1 VILGYGDELRG
12 VFRSVVA
19 KAHAIA
25 AGVEQGVAR
34 ARTRSRTGRWL
45 VIHGFTM
52 RDADAAD
59 SSTAVVIEPAQASE
73 IAPIIVEAYD
83 LFLRE
88 QQITR
93 MIARGLPTAEIA
105 QQLYLSQHTVRDYVK
120 SVFEKVGVT
129 SRGELVAR
137 IFAEHYAE
145 PLHDAIVE
153 AADGAA

>member
-1 VILGYGDELRG
+1 MI
-12 VFRSVVA
+12 RSVVA

-52 RDADAAD
+52 RGALAAE
-59 SSTAVVIEPAQASE
+59 STTAVVIEPAQASE
-73 IAPIIVEAYD
+73 IAPIIVEAFD
-83 LFLRE
+83 FSPRE
-88 QQITR
+88 QQITQ
-93 MIARGLPTAEIA
+93 MIARGLSTAKIA
-105 QQLYLSQHTVRDYVK
+105 QRLYLSQHTVRDYAK
-120 SVFEKVGVT
+120 SVFEKAGVT

-145 PLHDAIVE
+145 PLRDCIVE
-153 AADGAA
+153 AASGAA